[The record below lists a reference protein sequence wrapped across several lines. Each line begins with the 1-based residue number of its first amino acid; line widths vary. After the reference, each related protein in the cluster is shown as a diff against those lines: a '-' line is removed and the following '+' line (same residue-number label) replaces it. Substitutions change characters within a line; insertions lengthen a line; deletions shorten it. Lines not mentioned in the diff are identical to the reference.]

1 MASPSVLNCPFY
13 LLHLLQLRLG
23 GMLNVA
29 ERPLGLFLLLPSG
42 LLAVES
48 EDVQAC
54 ESGELLADWLVDIGL
69 IILLLITSR
78 ILPVSLFAKPQSAPW
93 SSMDFN
99 EIFDVLIHHL
109 PALKT

>member
-1 MASPSVLNCPFY
+1 MASLSVLNCPFY

-54 ESGELLADWLVDIGL
+54 ESGELLAAWLVEIGL

-78 ILPVSLFAKPQSAPW
+78 PPPRFPSL
-93 SSMDFN
+93 
-99 EIFDVLIHHL
+99 
-109 PALKT
+109 